1 MRRVAVSDRVIAEL
15 EKAFSREQFEPFI
28 RQIRFPH
35 YKNLEPG
42 LSIKFDFPVTAI
54 IGANGTNKTSILRA
68 LQACPD
74 QYSISDYWFDTDLDF
89 IDSSNG
95 RQRYIHS
102 YRVPSG
108 RLAEVIKTR
117 IQKAKKGEDYF
128 ETARPRVA
136 DGMAKMPMSAPEDS
150 EYRNE
155 TRWKPIDKNVVY
167 LDFRSLL
174 SAYDILMAFD
184 WRGRKDN
191 SRAAKKAQVR
201 KKSKYI
207 AEALGQL
214 YDSRTLWRKERIMA
228 PAEKL
233 LPDEIKCVETII
245 GRKYEEIRLVK
256 HDFFDCAGWTV
267 ILKSSDLQYSEAY
280 AGSGEFAA
288 VMLVRAVMR
297 APERSLILLDEPETS
312 LHPGAQLELVRFLC
326 GQSLKMKHQIIFAT
340 HSQSMVEFLPD
351 NGRKLLGFDPG
362 KNNSHVIKVS
372 DSTRLDAAFE
382 RLGASYDAKSIIVED
397 VLAAEIIKKAL
408 RLKGEDYFKSIK
420 VQVVPGGANTIL
432 NRVIPAVANLDSKCI
447 IYLDGD
453 MKPDIVTACK
463 EVSDTKLVKE
473 LENRHVNSSSLIR
486 DGGQGDNSEQI
497 ISAAKLTLNW
507 MDQHVRYLPGQFC
520 PEILLFEMISE
531 PFEGSSKEAKESW
544 KERTRKDLGK
554 FETEI
559 ISSQEIIATQVRAL
573 GKVDESSP
581 GMKTLMASLDGVLA
595 DN

>member
-1 MRRVAVSDRVIAEL
+1 MSDRVIAEL